1 MSPRREAPPGAAAP
15 SAMPSAAPP
24 DAHGG
29 AMSAYEW
36 SILFGLSLIWG
47 GSFFFNKILLG
58 AFEPL
63 TIVLGRAGIAAVAL
77 VAVIHLAGGR
87 LPRQWAAW
95 KIFAGMSLLNNL
107 VPFLL
112 ILWGQKHI
120 ASGLAAIL
128 NATTPLF
135 AAVLAHGLAGER
147 LAAHRLAGVL
157 IGLAGVA
164 LMMGPD
170 VIAEGFGG
178 DVLAQLAV
186 LGAAFS
192 YGLSSLYGRRLHA
205 LKIAPQ
211 SAAAGQLTVTTLT
224 VLPFVLLIDQPWTLP
239 MPGWEVWAA
248 LAGLSLF
255 STAFAYVIF
264 FRLLSGAGGVNASL
278 VTLLVPVTALL
289 LGTLVLGEVFT
300 LRQAAGMA
308 VILLGLAVTDG
319 RPVALLLRRLE
330 R

>member
-1 MSPRREAPPGAAAP
+1 MPPRREAPPGAAAL
-15 SAMPSAAPP
+15 SAAAAPRG
-24 DAHGG
+24 AHGG
-29 AMSAYEW
+29 AMSAFEW
-36 SILFGLSLIWG
+36 SLLFLLSLIWG

-77 VAVIHLAGGR
+77 LAAIHIGGGR
-87 LPRQWAAW
+87 LPRAWAAW

-107 VPFLL
+107 LPFAL

-147 LAAHRLAGVL
+147 LSAHRLAGVL

-164 LMMGPD
+164 VMTGPD
-170 VIAEGFGG
+170 VVAEGFGG

-186 LGAAFS
+186 LAAAFC

-211 SAAAGQLTVTTLT
+211 SAAAGQLTITTVV
-224 VLPFVLLIDQPWTLP
+224 VLPLVLLIDRPWTVP

-248 LAGLSLF
+248 LAGLSLL

-289 LGTLVLGEVFT
+289 LGSFVLGEVFT

-308 VILLGLAVTDG
+308 VILLGLVVTDG